1 LASCLRDTNVV
12 SVGHHDADRVA
23 FTYDHPRPSVTV
35 DSVIFGF
42 DPQSGLQLLL
52 IRRAGAPY
60 HGMWALPG
68 GFVRVSDEG
77 DQGEDLEAA
86 ARRELEEE
94 TGVKVSYL
102 EQLYTFGKPGRDPR
116 GRVMSVA
123 YMALVRAHDHDVV
136 GRDDAAEAE
145 WFPVSTLLSGK
156 RPLAFDHDE
165 IIHMG
170 VTRLQGKV
178 RYAPIGFNLLAR
190 TFTLSELQSLYE
202 AVLLRQLD
210 KRNFRR
216 RILAMGI
223 LASAGQQENVPHR
236 AATLYRFDKRAYDR
250 ALRDGFNFEV

>member
-1 LASCLRDTNVV
+1 MLAERAPFS
-12 SVGHHDADRVA
+12 
-23 FTYDHPRPSVTV
+23 YDYPRPSVTV
-35 DSVIFGF
+35 DCVIFGF
-42 DPQSGLQLLL
+42 DAQAGLQLLL
-52 IRRAGAPY
+52 IRRGAAPCR
-60 HGMWALPG
+60 GMWALPG

-94 TGVKVSYL
+94 TGVRVSYL

-116 GRVMSVA
+116 GRVVSVA
-123 YMALVRAHDHDVV
+123 YMALVRANDHHVV
-136 GRDDAAEAE
+136 GRDDADEAA
-145 WFPVSTLLSGK
+145 WFAVSTLLAGR

-165 IIHMG
+165 IVRMG
-170 VTRLQGKV
+170 VARLQGKV
-178 RYAPIGFNLLAR
+178 RYAPIGFSLLAP

-202 AVLLRQLD
+202 AVLLRLLD

-236 AATLYRFDKRAYDR
+236 AAALYRFDKRAYDR